1 MKSYEVNFD
10 GLVGP
15 THNYGGLSYG
25 NVASQSNSQQG
36 SNPREAARQGLAKM
50 KALMEMGFQQG
61 VLAPQERPD
70 VAALRSL
77 GFTGSDAEV
86 IRRAAKDAMPL
97 LVASCSASSM
107 WVANAATVS
116 PSADTADGRVHFTAA
131 NLNCKYHRS
140 IEHPTTSRVLGAMFN
155 DDKHFAHHAAL
166 PAVAQFGDEGAAN
179 HTRFCKDY
187 GDAGVE
193 FFVYGRSAFDSRY
206 PAPQKYPARQ
216 TLEASQAVARLHGLR
231 DDGVV
236 YAQQNPAVID
246 QGVFHNDVI
255 SVGNGEVLF
264 YHEDAFLETD
274 AVLGQLQAKL
284 AGKGGQFQAICVPR
298 AAVTVEDAVR
308 SYLFNSQLLSRAD
321 GSMLLVV
328 PEECR
333 NNERVWAYLGQLTS
347 QGGPVKEVK
356 VFDLKQSMQNGGGP
370 ACLRLRV
377 ALKETE
383 LAAVNPGVIMT
394 ASLYDT
400 LVQWVDKHYRDRLGE
415 ADLADP
421 QLLIEC
427 RTALDE
433 LTQIMKLGSVYPFQ
447 RQP

>member
-1 MKSYEVNFD
+1 MSNAFEMNFD

-36 SNPREAARQGLAKM
+36 SNPKEAAKQGLAKM
-50 KALMEMGFQQG
+50 KALMDMGFQQG

-77 GFTGSDAEV
+77 GFAGTDAQV
-86 IRRAAKDAMPL
+86 MAKAAKEAMPL
-97 LVASCSASSM
+97 LAACSSASSM
-107 WVANAATVS
+107 WTANSCTVS

-131 NLNCKYHRS
+131 NLNCKFHRS
-140 IEHPTTSRVLGAMFN
+140 IEHPTTSRVLAAMFN
-155 DDKHFAHHAAL
+155 NAEHFAHHAAL
-166 PAVAQFGDEGAAN
+166 PAVGQFGDEGAAN

-193 FFVYGRSAFDSRY
+193 FFVFGRSAFDSRF
-206 PAPQKYPARQ
+206 PAPQRYPARQ
-216 TLEASQAVARLHGLR
+216 TLEASQAVARLHGLSEA
-231 DDGVV
+231 GVV

-255 SVGNGEVLF
+255 AVGNGEVMF
-264 YHEDAFLETD
+264 HHQDAFLHTEQ
-274 AVLGQLQAKL
+274 VLAELQEKL
-284 AGKGGQFQAICVPR
+284 AVRGGQFQSVCVPR
-298 AAVTVEDAVR
+298 EQVTVEDAVK
-308 SYLFNSQLLSRAD
+308 SYLFNSQLLTRAD
-321 GSMLLVV
+321 GSMLLIV

-333 NNERVWAYLGQLTS
+333 NNGRVWSYLQQLTTS
-347 QGGPVKEVK
+347 GSAIGEVQ

-377 ALKETE
+377 ALKQAE
-383 LAAVNPGVIMT
+383 LAAVNPGVVMSN
-394 ASLYDT
+394 ALYVT
-400 LVQWVDKHYRDRLGE
+400 LNTWVDKHYRDRLVE
-415 ADLADP
+415 TDLADP

-433 LTQIMKLGSVYPFQ
+433 LTQILKLGSVYPFQ
-447 RQP
+447 LN

>member
-1 MKSYEVNFD
+1 MRAFEVNFD

-25 NVASQSNSQQG
+25 NVASQSNSQAQ

-50 KALMEMGFQQG
+50 KALSDMGFVQG

-70 VAALRSL
+70 VAGLRRL
-77 GFTGSDAEV
+77 GFSGSDAEV
-86 IRRAAKDAMPL
+86 IAAAARDAMPIL
-97 LVASCSASSM
+97 AASCSASSM

-140 IEHPTTSRVLGAMFN
+140 IEHPTTSRVLGAMFA
-155 DDKHFAHHAAL
+155 DQARFAHHAAL

-187 GDAGVE
+187 GAPGVE
-193 FFVYGRSAFDSRY
+193 FFVYGRAAFDSRR
-206 PAPQKYPARQ
+206 PVPQRFPARQ
-216 TLEASQAVARLHGLR
+216 TLEASQAVARLHGL
-231 DDGVV
+231 GEAGTV

-255 SVGNGEVLF
+255 AVGNGEVLF
-264 YHEDAFLETD
+264 HHQDAFLETER
-274 AVLGQLQAKL
+274 VLGELAAKL
-284 AGKGGQFQAICVPR
+284 AQRGGHFQAISVPR
-298 AAVTVEDAVR
+298 DQVSVEDAVR
-308 SYLFNSQLLSRAD
+308 SYLFNSQLLTRAD
-321 GSMLLVV
+321 GRMLLIV

-333 NNERVWAYLGQLTS
+333 SNPRVWNYLQALTAAN
-347 QGGPVKEVK
+347 GPIAQVQ

-377 ALKETE
+377 ALNEQE
-383 LAAVNPGVIMT
+383 LAAVNPGVIMS
-394 ASLYDT
+394 ASLYER
-400 LVQWVDKHYRDRLGE
+400 LNQWVDRHYRDRLSD

-421 QLLIEC
+421 QLLVEC

-433 LTQIMKLGSVYPFQ
+433 LTGLLQLGSVYPFQ
-447 RQP
+447 LN

>member
-1 MKSYEVNFD
+1 MKSCEVNFD

-25 NVASQSNSQQG
+25 NVASQNNSQQ
-36 SNPREAARQGLAKM
+36 SANPREAALQGLAKM
-50 KALMEMGFQQG
+50 KALMDMGFTQG

-70 VAALRSL
+70 VAALRRL
-77 GFTGSDAEV
+77 GFAGNDAQV
-86 IRRAAKDAMPL
+86 IEQAARQAMPL

-140 IEHPTTSRVLGAMFN
+140 IEHPTTSRILGAMFA
-155 DDKHFAHHAAL
+155 DAEHFAHHPAL

-179 HTRFCKDY
+179 HTRFCRDY
-187 GDAGVE
+187 GQAGVE
-193 FFVYGRSAFDSRY
+193 FFVFGRSAFDTRY

-216 TLEASQAVARLHGLR
+216 TLEASRAVARLHGLN
-231 DDGVV
+231 DQGVV

-255 SVGNGEVLF
+255 AVGNGEVLF
-264 YHEDAFLETD
+264 YHEDAFLDSDQVITELRD
-274 AVLGQLQAKL
+274 KL
-284 AGKGGQFQAICVPR
+284 AAAGGQFQPICVPR
-298 AAVTVEDAVR
+298 AEVSVDDAVR

-321 GSMLLVV
+321 GSMLLIV
-328 PEECR
+328 PQECQA
-333 NNERVWAYLGQLTS
+333 NEQVWRYLQSLTA
-347 QGGPVKEVK
+347 GAGPINEVK
-356 VFDLKQSMQNGGGP
+356 VFDLKQSMRNGGGP

-377 ALKETE
+377 ALNETE
-383 LAAVNPGVIMT
+383 LAAVNHGVILT
-394 ASLYDT
+394 APLYDT
-400 LVQWVDKHYRDRLGE
+400 LTQWVDRHYRDRMSE
-415 ADLADP
+415 SDLADP
-421 QLLIEC
+421 QLLNEC

-433 LTQIMKLGSVYPFQ
+433 LTQILKLGAVYPFQ
-447 RQP
+447 AG